1 MIADLRKRKAAVTI
15 PEPGSD
21 SVLFHF
27 ELWERIV
34 DVLGEVLK
42 EGHDPLCEYW
52 ISGDPKDCDCAF
64 NAKEALLTTWRSLQ
78 GER

>member
-15 PEPGSD
+15 PAPGSD

-34 DVLGEVLK
+34 DILEAEGE
-42 EGHDPLCEYW
+42 
-52 ISGDPKDCDCAF
+52 AF
-64 NAKEALLTTWRSLQ
+64 IMPGPAEERRTALLTTWRSLQ